1 MSLIKIKLKKAL
13 DLCLKN
19 KLDQALIEYESI
31 FKLNSN
37 EKEALDNVALI
48 YLKKKNYHKAELM
61 LMRSLEVQWSEGT
74 ALNLF
79 NLFLEMK
86 KLDHAENIINRL
98 ISENPLELK
107 YKLHLCQLKNFSGKY
122 DEAIELYKKIH
133 PANNQQKIAILIG
146 MAFCMNKLNKLKD
159 AIKLYDEALM
169 IDPKNSDAL
178 YNQAI
183 VRVYLNDE
191 LNEAIKGL
199 LKYIHIYPRN
209 INALLTLANAYEKS
223 EQLDLACEQVETA
236 MKIDPNHSMVH
247 HQKGTFLEYK
257 GMYSEAREYYEN
269 AIRLDS
275 DSYLPKYNLAIN
287 NLRIG
292 IYKEGV
298 NLYRWRILSKGNFF
312 KFDDLKIEKINLNKK
327 IIIYFEQGIGDQLLF
342 LRMIDYIDDK
352 YLNNVTYV
360 TQDKLYAILKRTYP
374 QLKIIKHSE
383 YLNERYCDD
392 EYQKINLGS
401 LMRLIEFKEFPPK
414 VIYPLKN
421 DHKYLKNYKNKY
433 KCDKKIIGISWKS
446 TGSELS
452 KNKSLKLNELISLID
467 NIGEYVLI
475 NLQYGNVDKEIQEI
489 RNKMGIEI
497 KNEKELDYYENI
509 DGINALIETCDLVL
523 TTSNIN
529 AHLAGMANKKTI
541 LILPEKKGNIW
552 YWGIK
557 DKSDWYPEI
566 NKIYMNDKEIK
577 IKINKLL
584 RN

>member
-19 KLDQALIEYESI
+19 KLDQALLEYESI

-61 LMRSLEVQWSEGT
+61 LIRSLEVQWSDRT

-79 NLFLEMK
+79 NLFLEIK
-86 KLDHAENIINRL
+86 KLDHAEDIINRL
-98 ISENPLELK
+98 ISENPSEIK
-107 YKLHLCQLKNFSGKY
+107 YQLHLCQLKNFSGKY
-122 DEAIELYKKIH
+122 DEAIEIYKKIN
-133 PANNQQKIAILIG
+133 PASNQQKIAIIIG
-146 MAFCMNKLNKLKD
+146 MAFCMNKLNKIED
-159 AIKLYDEALM
+159 AIKLYDEVLI
-169 IDPKNSDAL
+169 IDPQNLDAL

-183 VRVYLNDE
+183 ARVHLNDQ
-191 LNEAIKGL
+191 LDEAIKGL
-199 LKYIHIYPRN
+199 LKYIHTYPRN

-223 EQLDLACEQVETA
+223 DKLNLACEQVEA
-236 MKIDPNHSMVH
+236 AVKINPNHSMVN

-257 GMYSEAREYYEN
+257 GMYSEAKKYYEN

-287 NLRIG
+287 HLRMG

-312 KFDDLKIEKINLNKK
+312 KFDDLKIEKINFNKK

-352 YLNNVTYV
+352 FLNNVTYV
-360 TQDKLYAILKRTYP
+360 SQDKLYSILKRTYP
-374 QLKIIKHSE
+374 KLKIIKHLE
-383 YLNERYCDD
+383 YLSENYSDD

-414 VIYPLKN
+414 IIRPLKN
-421 DHKYLKNYKNKY
+421 DHKYIKNYKNKY
-433 KCDKKIIGISWKS
+433 KCNKKIIGISWKS
-446 TGSELS
+446 TGSGLS
-452 KNKSLKLNELISLID
+452 KNKSMKLEKFISHID
-467 NIGEYVLI
+467 NIEEYILI
-475 NLQYGNVDKEIQEI
+475 NLQYGNVDKEIKEI

-497 KNEKELDYYENI
+497 KNEKDLDYFENI

-529 AHLAGMANKKTI
+529 AHLAGIANKKTI